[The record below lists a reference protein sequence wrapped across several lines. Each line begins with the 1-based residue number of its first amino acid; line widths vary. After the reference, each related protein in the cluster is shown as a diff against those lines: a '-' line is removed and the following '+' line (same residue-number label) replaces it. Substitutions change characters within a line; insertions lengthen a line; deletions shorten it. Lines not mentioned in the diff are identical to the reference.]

1 MAGVQV
7 TVLLGLVVAAL
18 YARRAL
24 TQVQATVRTL
34 EREHV
39 QPLRAQAERILH
51 DVSRISARVEAQ
63 ASRIDGSLTES
74 LDVAERQV
82 YRVRAAVDAVT
93 REAGAVARG
102 VRAAVSAVT
111 GHAAHR
117 SDNPTTVGRLPVV
130 VSEEDTHHAATL

>member
-7 TVLLGLVVAAL
+7 IVLLGLVVAAL

-24 TQVQATVRTL
+24 TQVQSTLRTL
-34 EREHV
+34 DREHV

-63 ASRIDGSLTES
+63 AARIDGSLTES

-82 YRVRAAVDAVT
+82 YRVRSAVDAVS

-117 SDNPTTVGRLPVV
+117 SDNPTTGGRLPVV